1 MSFAQ
6 EVKDFLGTATSTYK
20 ALDDAQYSKLKRA
33 YMQAQTDKLNS
44 DLNDPTIKD
53 ARVASIE
60 HTRAST
66 AKINDDLNDKESR
79 GANNAYK
86 RSAAALNTS
95 RAGYFDR
102 LGKPVEAPEDP
113 VAAGISAP
121 PARAIRPAIGGAPA
135 PTAPATEPAAPGP
148 MSSLLDEDPQEGTP
162 STQFAATGGMV
173 QKFADGGMVDEDD
186 DPNDED
192 DVTPA
197 PAIGPTDVSAQS
209 HKPATTISKDA
220 GHDAVVAG
228 LKYGVSQLGDQTA
241 VPTAVRQQRLGAL
254 SRGVGAAPL
263 ADMNQIYKKIDPNN
277 EMGESERNINA
288 MSAVYQHKLRTGD
301 AQGAQRAAF
310 MMLQHYR
317 MASQRY
323 AAISAATAEHGD
335 VDGAA
340 KAAMK
345 AYANIPDGKDLKIVK
360 TEKGLQYSFVDEQT
374 GKTIAQGIASPQEL
388 ASAAMGVATK
398 GFDQFLLSAAGE
410 RAPKGAVGGGTPKA
424 PRESDKKTALGAIDE
439 AYDKS
444 FPAKGDQPALG
455 PDEERTIKGNAYRVY
470 QTNPNITHA
479 EAVDVVKRLSSPN
492 AKNPEDKGFAAKQ
505 LEDGQGYMVK
515 IGKGAPVRISEED
528 FDAMASARAEKAE
541 MLKKT
546 TKADGKPGLAGEV
559 MGAIGD
565 YASDEWG
572 RFKNDVSGLAKEYPE
587 TTARLKSA
595 GGAIGRFANDVYES
609 TKPVV
614 KGMMNGPG
622 DKPL

>member
-20 ALDDAQYSKLKRA
+20 TLDDAQYSKLKRA
-33 YMQAQTDKLNS
+33 YMQAQTDKLNN

-241 VPTAVRQQRLGAL
+241 VPTPVRQQRLGAL
-254 SRGVGAAPL
+254 SRGAGAAPL
-263 ADMNQIYKKIDPNN
+263 ADMNQIFKKIDPNN

-288 MSAVYQHKLRTGD
+288 MSAVYQHKLQQGD
-301 AQGAQRAAF
+301 SQGAERAAF

-317 MASQRY
+317 MAAQRY
-323 AAISAATAEHGD
+323 AAISAA
-335 VDGAA
+335 AA
-340 KAAMK
+340 K
-345 AYANIPDGKDLKIVK
+345 VS
-360 TEKGLQYSFVDEQT
+360 T
-374 GKTIAQGIASPQEL
+374 
-388 ASAAMGVATK
+388 
-398 GFDQFLLSAAGE
+398 LLTM
-410 RAPKGAVGGGTPKA
+410 VGWS
-424 PRESDKKTALGAIDE
+424 R
-439 AYDKS
+439 
-444 FPAKGDQPALG
+444 
-455 PDEERTIKGNAYRVY
+455 
-470 QTNPNITHA
+470 
-479 EAVDVVKRLSSPN
+479 
-492 AKNPEDKGFAAKQ
+492 
-505 LEDGQGYMVK
+505 
-515 IGKGAPVRISEED
+515 
-528 FDAMASARAEKAE
+528 
-541 MLKKT
+541 
-546 TKADGKPGLAGEV
+546 
-559 MGAIGD
+559 
-565 YASDEWG
+565 
-572 RFKNDVSGLAKEYPE
+572 
-587 TTARLKSA
+587 
-595 GGAIGRFANDVYES
+595 
-609 TKPVV
+609 
-614 KGMMNGPG
+614 
-622 DKPL
+622 